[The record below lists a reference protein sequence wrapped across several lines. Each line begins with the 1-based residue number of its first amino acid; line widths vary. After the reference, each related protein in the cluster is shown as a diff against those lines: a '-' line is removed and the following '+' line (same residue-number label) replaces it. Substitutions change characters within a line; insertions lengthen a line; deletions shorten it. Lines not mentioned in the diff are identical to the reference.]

1 METPAVTP
9 PLRRHHCAPSLHGPL
24 ILFASHSSPIP
35 LTFLSLSHTEQPRIP
50 RRSST
55 LSPRYRARRRPP
67 SESAPP
73 LCGPLFSS
81 CPCAPSDALSS
92 PFPAAERRPRRPPHL
107 AGAEVIPS
115 VPRRRYVQSPTTST
129 APSSSPRRPGHR
141 RRLPVAGATPE
152 HLAGDLPEPSTTTA
166 TPLPAS
172 QGEAP
177 PFPLHPIPVHRVDS
191 VGLAPAGVSPGVS
204 LTSPSGSAP
213 AGPSQS

>member
-1 METPAVTP
+1 MIRRP
-9 PLRRHHCAPSLHGPL
+9 PRSTHRGT
-24 ILFASHSSPIP
+24 LFPYTTLFRSP
-35 LTFLSLSHTEQPRIP
+35 LSLTQIGDFA

-55 LSPRYRARRRPP
+55 SPPRFRARRRQHGEPT
-67 SESAPP
+67 PP
-73 LCGPLFSS
+73 LCGPFLSPR
-81 CPCAPSDALSS
+81 PCAPSDALSS

-177 PFPLHPIPVHRVDS
+177 PFPLHPIPVHCVDS

-204 LTSPSGSAP
+204 LTSPGGSAP